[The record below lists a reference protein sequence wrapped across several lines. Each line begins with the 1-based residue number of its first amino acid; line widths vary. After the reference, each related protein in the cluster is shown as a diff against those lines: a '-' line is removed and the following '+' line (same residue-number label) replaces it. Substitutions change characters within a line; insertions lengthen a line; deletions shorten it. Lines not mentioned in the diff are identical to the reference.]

1 MKSIRIRSYYS
12 LYFPAFSLNTDQ
24 NNSEHGYFLQSGVY
38 SFPYC
43 YYIYLQNYFQLIR
56 WKIRFH
62 NQHIM
67 WCNFPKNQNNQKDVF
82 FFSVSE
88 VSFCLHVYL
97 LLLLKSRWDIKLKR
111 KLSLIS
117 QQFWIKTEIINTT
130 RAKPRQNHKQ
140 VSGLVAQ
147 KSPWIFSFSIIAQRS
162 VSNRKG
168 KDIFINSYIYIYIY

>member
-12 LYFPAFSLNTDQ
+12 VYFPAFSLNTDQ

-43 YYIYLQNYFQLIR
+43 YYIYLQKYFQLIR

-82 FFSVSE
+82 FFFCFWSV
-88 VSFCLHVYL
+88 L
-97 LLLLKSRWDIKLKR
+97 LLTCVLTFAFKITLRH
-111 KLSLIS
+111 
-117 QQFWIKTEIINTT
+117 KTEKKIVFNFPTILNKNRNYKYHTGKT
-130 RAKPRQNHKQ
+130 QT
-140 VSGLVAQ
+140 
-147 KSPWIFSFSIIAQRS
+147 KSQT
-162 VSNRKG
+162 G
-168 KDIFINSYIYIYIY
+168 